1 MKQLLSKIK
10 YYLLA
15 FIVLE
20 TVTVLGL
27 SKNQATKEE
36 ILLSKHVAE
45 LQTAYRV
52 IVETYQ
58 LVSQTIYDE
67 VVNQPEIIDI
77 FTGAYQA
84 DATAQT
90 QKRDRLFAALNPTYQ
105 NLRKKNLKQL
115 HFHLPDSTSFLR
127 FHRPP
132 KFGDNLSDVR
142 YSVNLTNQ
150 EKRFVK
156 GFEEGRIYNGFRYV
170 FPLFA
175 RDKSHIGS
183 VETSVSFQ
191 AIRLEMDKLFSGV
204 HTFMLKKAVVSAKVF
219 ADEQSNYVQSDIS
232 DDYLYEKSS
241 LESKK
246 QTIAPDILAQVNQ
259 QLQPQI
265 SDRLNQGEAFAV
277 SGSLGTETYVVT
289 FAPIDNVEGDLVA
302 YIISHEQDVTIGSYR
317 QEFYVQLVAMTLL
330 SILFLLFVFYVNRS
344 KKIVEER
351 KNELSQS
358 NQQLEQEIVQ
368 RTKIEAE
375 LVNAKEAAEAAN
387 KTKSAFLANMS
398 HELRTPMNAILGFT
412 QLMTRSQNLSPEN
425 QENLGIIS
433 RSGEH
438 LLTLIN
444 NVLDLSKIEAGRTTL
459 NESNF
464 DLYRLMDDLEE
475 MFQFKADDQ
484 RLQLLFDRTDEV
496 PQYVRTDKV
505 KLRQVLINL
514 LNNAIK
520 FTESGGVSVRMGI
533 ANSQSLVANGDG
545 QGPIAFEVED
555 TGPGIAP
562 EELDSLFT
570 AFVQTESGKASQEGT
585 GLGLPISRKFVELMG
600 GNITVSSKLGH
611 GTIFRFDI
619 QATVVDAA
627 DIETP
632 RSTHRVIALEP
643 DQPRYR
649 LLIVDDKWNN
659 RQLLIKLLN
668 PLGFELREANNG
680 QEAIDIWG
688 SWEPDL
694 IWMDMRMPVMNGYE
708 ATKHIK
714 ETTKGQAT
722 AIVALTASVL
732 EEERAVI
739 ISAGCDDFLR
749 KPFREADIFDAMHK
763 HIGVRYVYADPNEAK
778 SEATADA
785 AQLTTAAFAALPP
798 ELLAK
803 LKQALVNVDLDLI
816 DSLSSQI
823 SKHNPALAQALADAI
838 DNFEYDKILNLL
850 PEEI

>member
-27 SKNQATKEE
+27 SKNQAAKEE

-52 IVETYQ
+52 TVDTYQ

-77 FTGAYQA
+77 FTGAYKA
-84 DATAQT
+84 DAAAQK

-105 NLRKKNLKQL
+105 NLRQKNLKQL

-127 FHRPP
+127 FHRPQ

-150 EKRFVK
+150 AQTFVK

-175 RDKSHIGS
+175 EEKTHIGS

-191 AIRLEMDKLFSGV
+191 AIRQEMDKLFSGV
-204 HTFMLKKAVVSAKVF
+204 HTFMLKKAVVSEKVF
-219 ADEQSNYVQSDIS
+219 ADEQSNYVPSDIS

-246 QTIAPDILAQVNQ
+246 TTIASKILAQVNQ

-265 SDRLNQGEAFAV
+265 IDRLNQGEAFAV
-277 SGSLGTETYVVT
+277 PVPLATKTYVVT

-302 YIISHEQDVTIGSYR
+302 YIISHEQDATIGSYR
-317 QEFYVQLVAMTLL
+317 QEFYMQLVGMSLL
-330 SILFLLFVFYVNRS
+330 IILFLLFVFYVNRS
-344 KKIVEER
+344 KRIVEER

-358 NQQLEQEIVQ
+358 NQKLEAEIVQ

-375 LVNAKEAAEAAN
+375 LVKAKEVAEAAN

-398 HELRTPMNAILGFT
+398 HELRTPLNAILGFA

-464 DLYRLMDDLEE
+464 DLYRLLDDVEE

-484 RLQLLFDRTDEV
+484 RLQLLFDRADVV
-496 PQYVRTDKV
+496 PQYVRADKV

-520 FTESGGVSVRMGI
+520 FTESGGVSVRVSI
-533 ANSQSLVANGDG
+533 ANSQSAIPNGN
-545 QGPIAFEVED
+545 QCQISFAVED

-600 GNITVSSKLGH
+600 GKITVSSQLGH
-611 GTIFRFDI
+611 GTIFKFDI
-619 QATVVDAA
+619 QATIVDRS

-632 RSTHRVIALEP
+632 RSHHRVIALEP

-668 PLGFELREANNG
+668 PLGFQLREANNG
-680 QEAIDIWG
+680 QEAIEIWQ
-688 SWEPDL
+688 SWEPHL

-708 ATKHIK
+708 ATKQIK
-714 ETTKGQAT
+714 ATTKGQAT

-739 ISAGCDDFLR
+739 LSAGCDDFLR
-749 KPFREADIFDAMHK
+749 KPFREADIFDTMHK
-763 HIGVRYVYADPNEAK
+763 HIGVRYVYTDPTLGDSK
-778 SEATADA
+778 ATANVE
-785 AQLTTAAFAALPP
+785 QLTTAAFAALPP

-803 LKQALVNVDLDLI
+803 LKQALLNVDLDLI

-823 SKHNPALAQALADAI
+823 SELNPALAQALADSI